1 MTGYALSIQA
11 QSGTGE
17 SKTPLL
23 PYGFGRAGTREG
35 DIEDI
40 KNLVTQKK
48 GVGIDL
54 HKIPDQLGLEADY
67 VNELI
72 SEIEKTEFLIVKNG
86 KVKRN
91 YDKKV
96 YRKRKKMRL

>member
-35 DIEDI
+35 DIQDI
-40 KNLVTQKK
+40 KNIVARKK
-48 GVGIDL
+48 GYGVEID
-54 HKIPDQLGLEADY
+54 KIINELGLEADY

-96 YRKRKKMRL
+96 YRKRRVMRL